1 MTNENTPS
9 PQILAKLDELN
20 SWRVEREKEY
30 GDIKEQLNLLFDDI
44 QEGKFGESAKTGS
57 WYLRIKSVKDSI
69 VKPDIEAI
77 QTELSALFAEQ
88 E

>member
-1 MTNENTPS
+1 MMEENTPN

-30 GDIKEQLNLLFDDI
+30 GDIKSQLNLLFDDI
-44 QEGKFGESAKTGS
+44 QAGKFGETAKTGS
-57 WYLRIKSVKDSI
+57 WYLQIKSVKDSI

-77 QTELSALFAEQ
+77 QAELTTLFAEQ
-88 E
+88 D